1 MIQYSLCIEPILNG
15 LDFYDR
21 IPAAADLGFQAVEF
35 WGPTGKDLA
44 RISRLAAENH
54 LAISIC
60 CVKTPWEKPMDG
72 PAEAVLANVR
82 ESLQA
87 AQDLGCP
94 SLIVLAGN
102 AEADRAAQERRLVEN
117 LKRAAELAEK
127 AGVTLNLEALNS
139 LVDHP
144 GYSVDTSAQG
154 FRIVREAGSEAV
166 KLLFD
171 VYHMQVMEGNLI
183 ENITRNIDL
192 IGHFHSAGVPGRHEH
207 FSGELDYRNIL
218 KAIEGSGY
226 SRYFGLEYWPS
237 YEDKKSLQDVMNY
250 LRE

>member
-1 MIQYSLCIEPILNG
+1 
-15 LDFYDR
+15 
-21 IPAAADLGFQAVEF
+21 
-35 WGPTGKDLA
+35 
-44 RISRLAAENH
+44 
-54 LAISIC
+54 
-60 CVKTPWEKPMDG
+60 MDG

-183 ENITRNIDL
+183 PTLTANLDA
-192 IGHFHSAGVPGRHEH
+192 IGHVHVADTPGRHQPGT
-207 FSGELDYRNIL
+207 GEINYAMVLRAL
-218 KAIEGSGY
+218 RESGY
-226 SRYFGLEYWPS
+226 QGYAGLEFEPTVPS
-237 YEDKKSLQDVMNY
+237 KEAALEALALIRGETTWKSQKTSSF
-250 LRE
+250 

>member
-1 MIQYSLCIEPILNG
+1 
-15 LDFYDR
+15 
-21 IPAAADLGFQAVEF
+21 
-35 WGPTGKDLA
+35 
-44 RISRLAAENH
+44 
-54 LAISIC
+54 
-60 CVKTPWEKPMDG
+60 MDG